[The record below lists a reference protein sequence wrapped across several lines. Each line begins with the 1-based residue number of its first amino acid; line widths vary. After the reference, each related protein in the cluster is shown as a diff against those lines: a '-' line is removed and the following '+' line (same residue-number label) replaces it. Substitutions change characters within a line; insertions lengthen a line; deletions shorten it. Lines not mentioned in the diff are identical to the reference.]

1 MDKKEKI
8 FTDGLIFKKP
18 RQGAPDFV
26 KGAISV
32 KVPEFIAWLTKYNNN
47 GWVNIDLK
55 QSKTGTLYCELNN
68 FKRDA
73 PTTKPEPYVS
83 SLSEE
88 EKRQIQLMRQGKM
101 ITNSGIEYPKN
112 EIRPEDINFE

>member
-1 MDKKEKI
+1 MEKPNKI
-8 FTDGLIFKKP
+8 FADGLVFKKP

-32 KVPEFIAWLTKYNNN
+32 KVPEFTAFLKKHDNN

-68 FKRDA
+68 FKRDV
-73 PTTKPEPYVS
+73 PSEPKESVS
-83 SLSEE
+83 SLTDE
-88 EKRQIQLMRQGKM
+88 EKKAIQLMRQGKVA
-101 ITNSGIEYPKN
+101 TNTGIDYPKN
-112 EIRPEDINFE
+112 EIRPEDIIFD